1 MRQMKCQLERC
12 TVHYET
18 RGEGKPIILLH
29 GGGPD
34 RRSMIGCMEPI
45 LKKRKGWQRIYPDLP
60 GMGRTPAEEWITNSD
75 QMLEIVSG
83 FINAV
88 VPNQYFLLAGDSYG
102 GYLARGIIQRMAGKI
117 DGLLLICPVITANR
131 AKRVLPRHV
140 ALVKKGS
147 WSSDL
152 YPKETKMFESFA
164 VVQTPRIFE
173 RTRKEILSGLKIAD
187 MKFLDRIESHGYTF
201 TFDVDAPSVIFGK
214 PTLILVG
221 RQDSMVGYQDSWKIL
236 ENYPRAT
243 LAVLDRAGHNLQIE
257 QERVFST
264 LVVEWLDRVEEST
277 RTARGNGARF
287 SSKNC

>member
-12 TVHYET
+12 TVYYET
-18 RGEGKPIILLH
+18 RGEGKPIIMLH

-45 LKKRKGWQRIYPDLP
+45 LKKRKGWQRIYLDLP
-60 GMGRTPAEEWITNSD
+60 GMGRTPAEEWITSSD

-88 VPNQYFLLAGDSYG
+88 VPNQHFLLVGDSYG
-102 GYLARGIIQRMAGKI
+102 GYLARGIIQRMAEKI
-117 DGLLLICPVITANR
+117 DGLLLICPVITTSR

-140 ALVKKGS
+140 TLVKKGS

-187 MKFLDRIESHGYTF
+187 MKFLDRVESHGYPF

-221 RQDSMVGYQDSWKIL
+221 RQDSMVGYHDSWKIL

-257 QERVFST
+257 QERVFNT
-264 LVVEWLDRVEEST
+264 LVGEWLDRVEEST
-277 RTARGNGARF
+277 RTARV
-287 SSKNC
+287 C